1 MLSLFYNCC
10 YCSVTRLSCPSLSPR
25 VCSDSCPPSRW
36 CYLTAAAF
44 AGPFSFQ
51 LQPSPASESFPKS
64 APCASGGQSNTQW
77 PKCHSQSF
85 SATPDQISDATR
97 ARGSM
102 SSHDQGH
109 GDNTSWPQCST
120 TLLTFTEYK
129 PFTTWILP
137 QRSNKLHFPACIM
150 EISRSSLV
158 INMMK
163 SQVSQLS
170 TKTKKLQRQL
180 GPVLKYLVCFLH
192 FAAAYYK

>member
-64 APCASGGQSNTQW
+64 APSASGGQSNTQW

-102 SSHDQGH
+102 SSHDQGPWGQYILTTVWHNSCWLLQSINHSLH
-109 GDNTSWPQCST
+109 GSYHNVQINYIS
-120 TLLTFTEYK
+120 LLALWKY
-129 PFTTWILP
+129 PD
-137 QRSNKLHFPACIM
+137 
-150 EISRSSLV
+150 LV
-158 INMMK
+158 
-163 SQVSQLS
+163 
-170 TKTKKLQRQL
+170 
-180 GPVLKYLVCFLH
+180 
-192 FAAAYYK
+192 